1 MRPVAQHASS
11 SVSSLGCIIISCRI
25 AHNRARCDNVTA
37 RLGIRYGNQIHLR
50 FPQTGISHVHHIDT
64 TRCAFAASF
73 CSSLPFSILSQQ
85 IGRRWSP
92 KSHGQGAVKA
102 LNQTCR
108 YLYWESRMSPS
119 PHDRSSTTHLFD
131 STEENYTT
139 SLMGIDVT
147 GSQVEER
154 TALLDSNNRVHYSGT
169 TTPTRMCF
177 SSCWGDF
184 AVLPPSYVSI
194 LLLLFSAF

>member
-1 MRPVAQHASS
+1 VSHCTQQSTVRQRDSTSRNSLRESNSSQISSDWNFTRASHRYHPLRICSEFLLVPPLFYLISTNRS
-11 SVSSLGCIIISCRI
+11 SVI
-25 AHNRARCDNVTA
+25 AEEPR
-37 RLGIRYGNQIHLR
+37 
-50 FPQTGISHVHHIDT
+50 S
-64 TRCAFAASF
+64 
-73 CSSLPFSILSQQ
+73 
-85 IGRRWSP
+85 RR
-92 KSHGQGAVKA
+92 GQGAVKA
-102 LNQTCR
+102 LDQTCR

-177 SSCWGDF
+177 SSC
-184 AVLPPSYVSI
+184 
-194 LLLLFSAF
+194 